1 MFSQRLL
8 VYAVSAENCM
18 MPHLYHM
25 RQLGHG
31 NAGGGMPC
39 GRNAF
44 SGQVSYQFQ
53 QKRRKLLQHRAQQG
67 GSCDG
72 KV

>member
-31 NAGGGMPC
+31 NTGGGMPC

-53 QKRRKLLQHRAQQG
+53 QKR
-67 GSCDG
+67 
-72 KV
+72 